1 METKKWQVNKK
12 EMSQTEDKI
21 SKKEMLQPVDKINK
35 KDNNL
40 VIDSN
45 KNNQ

>member
-1 METKKWQVNKK
+1 VETKKWQINKK

-35 KDNNL
+35 KDKNL

>member
-1 METKKWQVNKK
+1 
-12 EMSQTEDKI
+12 MSQTEDKI

-35 KDNNL
+35 KDKNL